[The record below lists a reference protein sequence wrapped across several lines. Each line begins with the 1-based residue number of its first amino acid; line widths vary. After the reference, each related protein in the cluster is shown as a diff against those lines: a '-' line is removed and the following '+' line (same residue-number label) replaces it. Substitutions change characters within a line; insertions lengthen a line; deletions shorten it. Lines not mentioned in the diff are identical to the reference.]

1 VASWLRIRVARCRK
15 MDEFAHLAP
24 FLGVMK
30 VLSVWDDPLAKA
42 WVVLREIVEKELEI
56 TKWQD
61 KWIGFSTIGQE
72 ALDKVVAENRDP
84 RQ

>member
-1 VASWLRIRVARCRK
+1 
-15 MDEFAHLAP
+15 MDEFSHLAP
-24 FLGVMK
+24 FLGVKK
-30 VLSVWDDPLAKA
+30 VLSVWDDPLAKV